1 MGFLDNLKDDYKKQQ
16 DKIAVRNETRGQR
29 LAFVACKY
37 LGGYEAQSKS
47 DGILTFYENQMEYK
61 SIFGGSFTL
70 DKSLVSEISVEGK
83 NEVSSRVTVTRLLTI
98 GIFAFAAKKKT
109 TDKEAYITIVLT
121 DGREIVMQVSN
132 TAPMQLKPKLSN
144 VYATYNKGKSQ
155 TQPAV
160 QVQSSG
166 ADELEKLAALK
177 EKGIITQ
184 AEFNAKKKQL
194 LGL

>member
-1 MGFLDNLKDDYKKQQ
+1 MGFFDDLKDDYKKQQ

-37 LGGYEAQSKS
+37 LGGYETPSKS
-47 DGILTFYENQMEYK
+47 DGILTFYENQLEYK

-70 DKSLVSEISVEGK
+70 DKSLVSEVSVEGK
-83 NEVSSRVTVTRLLTI
+83 NEVGSRVTVTRLLTI

-109 TDKEAYITIVLT
+109 TDKEAFITIVLT

-144 VYATYNKGKSQ
+144 VYAAYNKNKSQ
-155 TQPAV
+155 TSSTT
-160 QVQSSG
+160 QVSD
-166 ADELEKLAALK
+166 ADELEKLAILK
-177 EKGIITQ
+177 EKGIITD
-184 AEFNAKKKQL
+184 AEFKAKKKQI
-194 LGL
+194 LGI